1 MPISSN
7 DYRSHYGLPSNRD
20 QSMCSRT
27 SIATFLLTLFAF
39 AWNPGLSHSQ
49 DRLVPAAEMFPADT
63 QALIRI
69 PNSEEFLSRWNA
81 TQLGKLAADTQLKE
95 FWETQRQEIQHRL
108 ADAGWQLSLKI
119 DDFGDISGGQ
129 TSMGWIARPK
139 NTAKPFSIAL
149 VVDIAGRKEQAEKL
163 MERIDGELK
172 AQKAEAKKIDIA
184 GASVSHYTLPKI
196 KGELRIKE
204 SYYTLSKDQFIASD
218 DVDTIKELLAAQ
230 SGDKSDSLAKS
241 DLYKAAQA
249 KLSGG
254 ENASENNAPELE
266 YFVQPIGFANL
277 LRSISGKSSGN
288 QVDLL
293 KILDNRGFSNLKCV
307 VGELQFSA
315 DRFDVFHQ
323 GYLFTGAPLST
334 LPESVQ
340 ILDFPN
346 VPALT
351 APAWINAK
359 SAGVVGI
366 SWDLEKAF
374 LKFEGIVNDF
384 IGGNQF
390 LGLLDDMKKDANG
403 PQIDIVNEV
412 LPLLSTEIFMI
423 SEVVEPITPDSKRT
437 MIVVRLKGD
446 SEKAAKL
453 VDRFGKSEP
462 NGTPVDYEGHRIWRF
477 SNEEEEEVVELEFG
491 TPGANDKEEEEEDE
505 ENNPLLKE
513 WAISIIDGYFVFAS
527 DAGMIT
533 EVVDNVAKAAAGNS
547 FADQPSVK
555 TTQQV
560 IEDIAA
566 KSPRSFTQIN
576 LTDRSFE
583 MQYELFRQNIL
594 PQNRSLA
601 AMLLDRI
608 FKPRNQNNG
617 GQQQVNGAKLPPF
630 SQIRPYFTPSGLV
643 IRTEDNG
650 WSIQSFVTAPDS
662 KSESK

>member
-1 MPISSN
+1 
-7 DYRSHYGLPSNRD
+7 
-20 QSMCSRT
+20 MCSRT
-27 SIATFLLTLFAF
+27 SITTLLLTLFVFVGNVGSSPA
-39 AWNPGLSHSQ
+39 Q
-49 DRLVPAAEMFPADT
+49 DKLVPAAEMFPADT

-69 PNSEEFLSRWNA
+69 PNSEEFLSLWNG

-149 VVDIAGRKEQAEKL
+149 VVDIQGRTEQAEKL
-163 MERIDGELK
+163 MTRIDTELK
-172 AQKAEAKKIDIA
+172 AQKAEAKKMEIA
-184 GASVSHYTLPKI
+184 GANVSHYTLPKI
-196 KGELRIKE
+196 KGEIRVKE
-204 SYYTLSKDQFIASD
+204 SFYTLSKNQFIASD

-230 SGDKSDSLAKS
+230 SGDKADSLAKS
-241 DLYKAAQA
+241 DLYKTAQA
-249 KLSGG
+249 KLSSDKKSDT
-254 ENASENNAPELE
+254 NSPELE

-293 KILDNRGFSNLKCV
+293 KILDNRGFNNLKCV
-307 VGELQFSA
+307 VGYLQFSA
-315 DRFDVFHQ
+315 DRFDVFHE

-346 VPALT
+346 VAALT

-446 SEKAAKL
+446 ADKAAKL
-453 VDRFGKSEP
+453 VERFGKSEP
-462 NGTPVDYEGHRIWRF
+462 NGTPVDYEGNRIWRF

-491 TPGANDKEEEEEDE
+491 PPGADAKDDAEEED

-533 EVVDNVAKAAAGNS
+533 EIVDNLSKPKQGNS
-547 FADQPSVK
+547 FADQPAVK
-555 TTQQV
+555 STQQI

-630 SQIRPYFTPSGLV
+630 NQIRPYFTPSGLV
-643 IRTEDNG
+643 IRTEDDG
-650 WSIQSFVTAPDS
+650 WSIQSFVAAPDS
-662 KSESK
+662 TSESK